1 MSLLA
6 IENLSLQIGDTDILH
21 DVGLSVTPGQ
31 IVAITGES
39 GSGKSMTAL
48 SVMGLLPRGAKAT
61 GQIKLDGTDILQTAE
76 RDLCQMRGNAMGM
89 VFQEPMTALTPVQ
102 TIGAQVAE
110 TNLVH

>member
-39 GSGKSMTAL
+39 VSGKSMTAL
-48 SVMGLLPRGAKAT
+48 AVMGLDPRGA
-61 GQIKLDGTDILQTAE
+61 
-76 RDLCQMRGNAMGM
+76 
-89 VFQEPMTALTPVQ
+89 
-102 TIGAQVAE
+102 
-110 TNLVH
+110 